1 MRPWEERSRA
11 RQSGIELDNHE
22 SDVPVSIDAVN
33 IDKPLAEGDGMEGD
47 GEWVRIKNGIGMDT
61 CCAAHVMPTTWLPQ
75 FESEPGKSRQRYIGA
90 TGKVVENKGPKLLKW
105 FTNEGQGRSM
115 TFQMTDVNK
124 ILACIAEICDGGN
137 DVLFRKNGGLI
148 IPQGDMKLEFK
159 ADGNIT
165 NFNRKGNTYAMDA
178 WVKRTKPK
186 ATKARS
192 NAMDVDATSGFTRPG
207 VTA

>member
-1 MRPWEERSRA
+1 
-11 RQSGIELDNHE
+11 
-22 SDVPVSIDAVN
+22 
-33 IDKPLAEGDGMEGD
+33 
-47 GEWVRIKNGIGMDT
+47 
-61 CCAAHVMPTTWLPQ
+61 
-75 FESEPGKSRQRYIGA
+75 
-90 TGKVVENKGPKLLKW
+90 
-105 FTNEGQGRSM
+105 M

-148 IPQGDMKLEFK
+148 IPQGDMKLELK

-178 WVKRTKPK
+178 WVRRSKPK

-192 NAMDVDATSGFTRPG
+192 NAMEVDATSGFTRPG